1 MDSRGKAGKA
11 TLKPEALRALV
22 ALLLLTS
29 AIWAFSL
36 SPVFHISNIIV
47 RGNYFSEPDFLAE
60 TLDPD
65 KLGNIFLV
73 SAKGLK
79 GRLQKHPWIQDVKI
93 KRRLPQTLEVYLTET
108 HPVAALVTG
117 NGFILLNEKGLAIAK
132 SDQLSPYGVP
142 ALTLDMLVPF
152 QIGEE
157 LKIPGLKGALQI
169 LNQFALTGLPISI
182 SEANLSLDLQ
192 LVLYCKGGSI
202 IEWGSL
208 ERRQEKI
215 DILQVILSEGAADLD
230 GAFLINLSNSTGPSV
245 KFEPVK

>member
-1 MDSRGKAGKA
+1 MGSTRGKSGKV
-11 TLKPEALRALV
+11 TLRPKALRALV
-22 ALLLLTS
+22 ALVLLTS
-29 AIWAFSL
+29 AVWALSL
-36 SPVFHISNIIV
+36 SPLFRISNVII
-47 RGNYFSEPDFLAE
+47 RGDYFSAPEFLTE

-73 SAKGLK
+73 STKGLK
-79 GRLQKHPWIQDVKI
+79 GRLQKHPWIQDVRI

-117 NGFILLNEKGLAIAK
+117 KGFVLLNEKGLAIAK
-132 SDQLSPYGVP
+132 SDQLSPYSVP
-142 ALTLDMLVPF
+142 ALTLEMPVPF

-169 LNQFALTGLPISI
+169 LDQLSLAGLPISI
-182 SEANLSLDLQ
+182 SEANLSPDLR

-215 DILQVILSEGAADLD
+215 DVLQVILSEGAADLD
-230 GAFLINLSNSTGPSV
+230 GAFLINLSNSTGPAV
-245 KFEPVK
+245 KF